1 MDQETLR
8 VQARVDSGSRPAR
21 RMRRQG
27 FIPAVVYGRDL
38 ETTPITVDRRELNAV
53 LRTEAG
59 LNALINVVVD
69 GGDEVLAV
77 AREIQ
82 RDPVRGDI
90 THLDLIK
97 VSLDIEIEAEVLIEY
112 VGVPAGVREEAG
124 FVEAIENSVTIMA
137 LPTAIPSSIEVDIT
151 ELGIGDTLKVADL
164 PTIEG
169 VTYTTDLERPLVT
182 VLLPTAEEEPVVELL
197 EGEELEV
204 GEEGEPVEGAESE
217 AGDAGAGE
225 DGAEEG

>member
-27 FIPAVVYGRDL
+27 FIPAVVYGSDL

-69 GGDEVLAV
+69 DGGEVLAV

-97 VSLDIEIEAEVLIEY
+97 VSLDTEIEAEVLIEY

-137 LPTAIPSSIEVDIT
+137 LPASIPPSIEVDIT

-164 PTIEG
+164 PAIEG

-182 VLLPTAEEEPVVELL
+182 VLLPTIEEEPVVELL

-204 GEEGEPVEGAESE
+204 GEDGEPVEGEEAET
-217 AGDAGAGE
+217 GDAGARE
-225 DGAEEG
+225 DGADEG